1 MCYYNIEKTFVCRFV
16 SHKTNVSIKKH
27 NYIEGIDLMS
37 ALGDRIKQLR
47 KEKHLTQAQF
57 TDILRNRYGLKTD
70 RVMVSKW
77 ETGFQTPQTD
87 TLRLVA
93 EALDVTV
100 DYLLS
105 GSESI
110 STEPNETGTVHAKKI
125 RMLGSIA
132 CGTPIFC
139 NEEYEYVLATGEN
152 AKADFCLTARGDSM
166 INARIA
172 DGDIVF
178 IRQQTTVENGEIAA
192 VVIGDE
198 ATLKRVYKTSDGIML
213 VAENP
218 AYQPMYF
225 SGDDL
230 NQTYI
235 LGKAIG
241 FQSMNLS

>member
-1 MCYYNIEKTFVCRFV
+1 
-16 SHKTNVSIKKH
+16 
-27 NYIEGIDLMS
+27 MS
-37 ALGDRIKQLR
+37 ELGDRIKSLR
-47 KEKHLTQAQF
+47 KEKHLTQSALM
-57 TDILRNRYGLKTD
+57 DILRNEYNLKTD
-70 RVMVSKW
+70 RVMISKW
-77 ETGFQTPQTD
+77 ETGFQTPHTD
-87 TLRLVA
+87 TIKILAKV
-93 EALDVTV
+93 LDVSA
-100 DYLLS
+100 DFLLT
-105 GSESI
+105 GVETIQESKA
-110 STEPNETGTVHAKKI
+110 ETSIPVKKI

-152 AKADFCLTARGDSM
+152 AKADFCLTAKGDSM

-178 IRQQTTVENGEIAA
+178 IRQQNTVDNGEIAA

-198 ATLKRVYKTSDGIML
+198 ATLKRVYRTSDGLML

-225 SGDDL
+225 SGEDL
-230 NQTYI
+230 NGTYI

-241 FQSMNLS
+241 FQSANLN

>member
-1 MCYYNIEKTFVCRFV
+1 
-16 SHKTNVSIKKH
+16 
-27 NYIEGIDLMS
+27 MS
-37 ALGDRIKQLR
+37 ELGERIKALR
-47 KEKHLTQAQF
+47 KEKHLTQSALM
-57 TDILRNRYGLKTD
+57 DILRNDYNLKTD
-70 RVMVSKW
+70 RVMISKW
-77 ETGFQTPQTD
+77 ETGFQTPQAD
-87 TLRLVA
+87 TLKILA
-93 EALDVTV
+93 KALDVSV
-100 DYLLS
+100 DFLLT
-105 GSESI
+105 GVETIQESVQELTI
-110 STEPNETGTVHAKKI
+110 PVKKI

-139 NEEYEYVLATGEN
+139 NEEHEYVLATGEN
-152 AKADFCLTARGDSM
+152 ANADFCLTARGDSM

-178 IRQQTTVENGEIAA
+178 IRQQSTVDNGEIAA

-198 ATLKRVYKTSDGIML
+198 ATLKRVYKTADGIML

-225 SGDDL
+225 SGEEL

-241 FQSMNLS
+241 FQSVNLN

>member
-1 MCYYNIEKTFVCRFV
+1 MTE
-16 SHKTNVSIKKH
+16 
-27 NYIEGIDLMS
+27 
-37 ALGDRIKQLR
+37 LGERIKSLR
-47 KEKHLTQAQF
+47 KEKHLTQSALM
-57 TDILRNRYGLKTD
+57 DILRNEYNLKTD
-70 RVMVSKW
+70 RVMISKW
-77 ETGFQTPQTD
+77 ETGFQTPHAD
-87 TLRLVA
+87 TLKILAKVFEVSVDFLLTGV
-93 EALDVTV
+93 EAIQET
-100 DYLLS
+100 S
-105 GSESI
+105 GEMSI
-110 STEPNETGTVHAKKI
+110 PIKKV

-139 NEEYEYVLATGEN
+139 NEEHEYVLATGDN
-152 AKADFCLTARGDSM
+152 ANADFCLTAKGDSM

-178 IRQQTTVENGEIAA
+178 IRQQSTVDNGEIAA

-198 ATLKRVYKTSDGIML
+198 ATLKRVYKTADGLML

-225 SGDDL
+225 SGEEL

-241 FQSMNLS
+241 FQSANLM

>member
-1 MCYYNIEKTFVCRFV
+1 
-16 SHKTNVSIKKH
+16 
-27 NYIEGIDLMS
+27 MS
-37 ALGDRIKQLR
+37 ELGERIKILR
-47 KEKHLTQAQF
+47 KEKHLTQSALM
-57 TDILRNRYGLKTD
+57 DILRNDYNLKTD
-70 RVMVSKW
+70 RVMISKW
-77 ETGFQTPQTD
+77 ETGFQTPQAD
-87 TLRLVA
+87 TLKILA
-93 EALDVTV
+93 KALDVSV
-100 DYLLS
+100 DFLLT
-105 GSESI
+105 GVETIQESVQELTI
-110 STEPNETGTVHAKKI
+110 PVKKI

-139 NEEYEYVLATGEN
+139 NEEHEYVLATGEN
-152 AKADFCLTARGDSM
+152 ANADFCLTARGDSM

-178 IRQQTTVENGEIAA
+178 IRQQSTVDNGEIAA

-198 ATLKRVYKTSDGIML
+198 ATLKRVYKTADGIML

-225 SGDDL
+225 SGEEL

-241 FQSMNLS
+241 FQSVNLN

>member
-1 MCYYNIEKTFVCRFV
+1 M
-16 SHKTNVSIKKH
+16 
-27 NYIEGIDLMS
+27 
-37 ALGDRIKQLR
+37 LR
-47 KEKHLTQAQF
+47 KEKHLTQSKL
-57 TDILRNRYGLKTD
+57 TDILRNDYDLKTD
-70 RVMVSKW
+70 RVMISKW
-77 ETGFQTPQTD
+77 ETGFQTPHID
-87 TLRLVA
+87 TLKIIANVLGVS
-93 EALDVTV
+93 V
-100 DYLLS
+100 DYLLT
-105 GSESI
+105 GVEAIATDLSEDS
-110 STEPNETGTVHAKKI
+110 PVPVKKV

-139 NEEYEYVLATGEN
+139 NEEYDYVLATGDN
-152 AKADFCLTARGDSM
+152 ARADFCLTARGDSM

-178 IRQQTTVENGEIAA
+178 IKQQNTVENGEIAA

-198 ATLKRVYKTSDGIML
+198 ATLKRVYRTADGIML

-225 SGDDL
+225 SGEEL
-230 NQTYI
+230 SQAYV

>member
-1 MCYYNIEKTFVCRFV
+1 MSELGERL
-16 SHKTNVSIKKH
+16 KK
-27 NYIEGIDLMS
+27 
-37 ALGDRIKQLR
+37 LR
-47 KEKHLTQAQF
+47 KEKHLTQARF
-57 TDILRNRYGLKTD
+57 TEILRSKYNLKTD

-77 ETGFQTPQTD
+77 ETGFQTPHTD
-87 TLRLVA
+87 TLAAVA
-93 EALDVTV
+93 DALDVSV
-100 DYLLS
+100 DYLLT
-105 GSESI
+105 GVESI
-110 STEPNETGTVHAKKI
+110 HESSDDDGGIPVKKI

-139 NEEYEYVLATGEN
+139 NEEFEYVLATGEN
-152 AKADFCLTARGDSM
+152 ASADFCLTAKGDSM

-178 IRQQTTVENGEIAA
+178 IKQQEVVDNGEIAA

-198 ATLKRVYKTSDGIML
+198 ATLKRVYKTTDGLML

-225 SGDDL
+225 SGEEL
-230 NQTYI
+230 ENTHI
-235 LGKAIG
+235 IGKAIG

>member
-1 MCYYNIEKTFVCRFV
+1 
-16 SHKTNVSIKKH
+16 
-27 NYIEGIDLMS
+27 MS
-37 ALGDRIKQLR
+37 ELGERIKTLR
-47 KEKHLTQAQF
+47 KEKGFTQSRLME
-57 TDILRNRYGLKTD
+57 ILRNDYNMKTD
-70 RVMVSKW
+70 RVMISKW
-77 ETGFQTPQTD
+77 ETGFQTPHID
-87 TLRLVA
+87 TLKILSEVLGVSVDFLVTGV
-93 EALDVTV
+93 EA
-100 DYLLS
+100 
-105 GSESI
+105 I
-110 STEPNETGTVHAKKI
+110 SADNTEDMAIPVKKI

-178 IRQQTTVENGEIAA
+178 IKQQPTVENGEIAA
-192 VVIGDE
+192 VVIDDE
-198 ATLKRVYKTSDGIML
+198 ATLKRVYKTSEGLML

-225 SGDDL
+225 SGDEL
-230 NQTYI
+230 IKAYV

-241 FQSMNLS
+241 FQSMNLN

>member
-1 MCYYNIEKTFVCRFV
+1 
-16 SHKTNVSIKKH
+16 
-27 NYIEGIDLMS
+27 MS
-37 ALGDRIKQLR
+37 ELGERIKALR
-47 KEKHLTQAQF
+47 KEKHLTQSALMN
-57 TDILRNRYGLKTD
+57 ILRNDYNLKTD
-70 RVMVSKW
+70 RVMISKW
-77 ETGFQTPQTD
+77 ETGFQTPQAD
-87 TLRLVA
+87 TLKILA
-93 EALDVTV
+93 KALDVSV
-100 DYLLS
+100 DFLLT
-105 GSESI
+105 GVETIQESVQELTI
-110 STEPNETGTVHAKKI
+110 PVKKI

-139 NEEYEYVLATGEN
+139 NEEHEYVLATGEN
-152 AKADFCLTARGDSM
+152 ANADFCLTARGDSM

-178 IRQQTTVENGEIAA
+178 IRQQSTVDNGEIAA

-198 ATLKRVYKTSDGIML
+198 ATLKRVYKTADGIML

-225 SGDDL
+225 SGEEL

-241 FQSMNLS
+241 FQSVNLN

>member
-1 MCYYNIEKTFVCRFV
+1 
-16 SHKTNVSIKKH
+16 
-27 NYIEGIDLMS
+27 MS
-37 ALGDRIKQLR
+37 ELGERIKILR
-47 KEKHLTQAQF
+47 KEKSLTQSKLM
-57 TDILRNRYGLKTD
+57 DILRNDYDLKTD
-70 RVMVSKW
+70 RVMISKW
-77 ETGFQTPQTD
+77 ETGFQTPHID
-87 TLRLVA
+87 TLKILA
-93 EALDVTV
+93 EVLDVSV
-100 DYLLS
+100 DFLV
-105 GSESI
+105 
-110 STEPNETGTVHAKKI
+110 TGTEKNAPEPEEDISAFPVKKI

-139 NEEYEYVLATGEN
+139 NEEYEYVVATGEN
-152 AKADFCLTARGDSM
+152 ANADFCLTARGDSM

-178 IRQQTTVENGEIAA
+178 IKQQNTVENGDIAA

-198 ATLKRVYKTSDGIML
+198 ATLKRVYKTADGIML

-225 SGDDL
+225 SGEEL
-230 NQTYI
+230 NQTYV

>member
-1 MCYYNIEKTFVCRFV
+1 
-16 SHKTNVSIKKH
+16 
-27 NYIEGIDLMS
+27 MS
-37 ALGDRIKQLR
+37 ALGERIKMLR
-47 KEKHLTQAQF
+47 KGKHLTQAQF
-57 TDILRNRYGLKTD
+57 TDILRHRYGLKTD

-87 TLRLVA
+87 TLRSVA

-105 GSESI
+105 GCEAVPADI
-110 STEPNETGTVHAKKI
+110 NEEGTIVAKKI

-139 NEEYEYVLATGEN
+139 NEEYEYVIATGEN

-178 IRQQTTVENGEIAA
+178 IKQQPTVENGEIAA

-198 ATLKRVYKTSDGIML
+198 ATLKRVYKTADGIML

-225 SGDDL
+225 SGDEL
-230 NQTYI
+230 SQTWI

>member
-1 MCYYNIEKTFVCRFV
+1 
-16 SHKTNVSIKKH
+16 
-27 NYIEGIDLMS
+27 MS
-37 ALGDRIKQLR
+37 ELGERIKALR
-47 KEKHLTQAQF
+47 KEKHLTQSALM
-57 TDILRNRYGLKTD
+57 DILRNDYNLKTD
-70 RVMVSKW
+70 RVMISKW
-77 ETGFQTPQTD
+77 ETGFQTPQAD
-87 TLRLVA
+87 TLKILA
-93 EALDVTV
+93 KALEVSV
-100 DYLLS
+100 DFLLT
-105 GSESI
+105 GVETIQESPLEMTI
-110 STEPNETGTVHAKKI
+110 PVKKI

-139 NEEYEYVLATGEN
+139 NEEHEYVLATGEN
-152 AKADFCLTARGDSM
+152 ANADFCLTARGDSM

-178 IRQQTTVENGEIAA
+178 IRQQSTVENGEIAA

-198 ATLKRVYKTSDGIML
+198 ATLKRVYKTADGIML

-225 SGDDL
+225 SGEEL

-241 FQSMNLS
+241 FQSVNLN

>member
-1 MCYYNIEKTFVCRFV
+1 MTE
-16 SHKTNVSIKKH
+16 
-27 NYIEGIDLMS
+27 
-37 ALGDRIKQLR
+37 LGERIKSLR
-47 KEKHLTQAQF
+47 KEKHLTQSALM
-57 TDILRNRYGLKTD
+57 DILRNEYNLKTD
-70 RVMVSKW
+70 RVMISKW
-77 ETGFQTPQTD
+77 ETGFQTPQAD
-87 TLRLVA
+87 TLKILAKVFEVSVDFLLTGV
-93 EALDVTV
+93 EAIQET
-100 DYLLS
+100 S
-105 GSESI
+105 GEMSI
-110 STEPNETGTVHAKKI
+110 SIKKV

-139 NEEYEYVLATGEN
+139 NEEHEYVLATGDN
-152 AKADFCLTARGDSM
+152 ANADFCLTAKGDSM

-178 IRQQTTVENGEIAA
+178 IRQQSTVDNGEIAA

-198 ATLKRVYKTSDGIML
+198 ATLKRVYKTADGLML

-225 SGDDL
+225 SGEEL

-241 FQSMNLS
+241 FQSANLM